1 MSIKAVLFDL
11 DGTLLP
17 MDQDKFVEVYFGL
30 LAQKM
35 APYGYEPQ
43 QYIKAIWAGTKEML
57 KNNGE
62 ATNEQVFFKK
72 YCEIFGKSAKKDE
85 EILAEFYET
94 DFKKTKSVCEQDPET
109 ATTIKQLKEMGL
121 KIVVA
126 TNPIFPK
133 VAIMHRINWAGL
145 NALDFQ
151 HITHYENSKA
161 SKPNPKYYLDIAK
174 EIGVEPEECLMVGND
189 VSDDMPAAL
198 TGMKVFL
205 KTRCLINKNDE
216 DISKYPNGDWEELL
230 DYIKTI

>member
-30 LAQKM
+30 LAKKM
-35 APYGYEPQ
+35 APFGYDPKE
-43 QYIKAIWAGTKEML
+43 YVKAIWTGTKEML

-72 YCEIFGKSAKKDE
+72 YCEIFGKDAIKDE
-85 EILAEFYET
+85 QILAEFYEN
-94 DFKKTKSVCEQDPET
+94 DFVLTKSVCETDTQASEV
-109 ATTIKQLKEMGL
+109 IEKLKAMGL
-121 KIVVA
+121 KLVVA

-133 VAIMHRINWAGL
+133 IAIMHRINWAGL
-145 NALDFQ
+145 NANDFQ
-151 HITHYENSKA
+151 HITYYENSKA
-161 SKPNPKYYLDIAK
+161 AKPNTKYYLDIAK
-174 EIGVEPEECLMVGND
+174 EIGIEPEECLMVGND

-216 DISKYPNGDWEELL
+216 DITKYPNGDWEELL
-230 DYIKTI
+230 NYIKTI